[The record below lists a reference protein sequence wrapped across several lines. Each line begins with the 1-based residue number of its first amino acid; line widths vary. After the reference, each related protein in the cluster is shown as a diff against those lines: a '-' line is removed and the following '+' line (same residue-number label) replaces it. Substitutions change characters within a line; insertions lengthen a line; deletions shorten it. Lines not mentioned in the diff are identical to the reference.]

1 MQFAALK
8 CCAAASSL
16 TITWNLAQAFK
27 PDHQHQFFM
36 IYPRVL
42 NATEVL
48 VYDCHMFVLQ
58 TS

>member
-1 MQFAALK
+1 MQFAALS

-27 PDHQHQFFM
+27 PDQHQFFM
-36 IYPRVL
+36 IQPRVL
-42 NATEVL
+42 NATKFL